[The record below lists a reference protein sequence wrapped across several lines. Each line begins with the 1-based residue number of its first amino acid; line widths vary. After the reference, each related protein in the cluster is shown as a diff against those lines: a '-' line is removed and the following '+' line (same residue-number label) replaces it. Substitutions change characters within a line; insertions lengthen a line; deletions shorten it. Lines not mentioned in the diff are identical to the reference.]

1 MDIDMRKG
9 LLLSF
14 LFLLCGLVCFGQA
27 LPITGTF
34 VNLPYQDV
42 RNLYTNP
49 PHLDNTDPQMW
60 KAKIREMK
68 DMGMEYL
75 VFMSVANEQK
85 AYYPSKLMPWHYPS
99 WRQSPVDAVMEAAAE
114 CGMKSRVQSCALD
127 L

>member
-60 KAKIREMK
+60 KTKIREMK
-68 DMGMEYL
+68 DMGM
-75 VFMSVANEQK
+75 
-85 AYYPSKLMPWHYPS
+85 
-99 WRQSPVDAVMEAAAE
+99 
-114 CGMKSRVQSCALD
+114 
-127 L
+127 